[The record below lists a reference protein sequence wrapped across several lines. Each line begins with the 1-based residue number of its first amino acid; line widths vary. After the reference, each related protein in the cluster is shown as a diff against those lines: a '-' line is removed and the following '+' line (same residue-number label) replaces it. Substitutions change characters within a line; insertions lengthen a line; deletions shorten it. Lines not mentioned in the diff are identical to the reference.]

1 MDRSWI
7 PPAWQ
12 HCPILGFES
21 RTSLSF
27 ASAIRLEWGDG
38 RKVELDSVC
47 VLNPVVS
54 TSEGLPAIAIPHEE
68 DGIRVQVRLGPI
80 PRPYIVE
87 WWVRGGRSERVIL
100 SEAPVIVWEYADVEC
115 RTHRC
120 RSGYPS
126 GQRQGHPPQASP
138 PTSVDCGCITARWGG
153 FGVFR
158 TQGESGDPNIGQP
171 IAVLGRRLPNYVRP
185 MGRIFLCGGHLMRSH
200 RQIGHRVQKPDAF
213 SREDTPPHQS
223 NCGC

>member
-1 MDRSWI
+1 MSVWMLLVACEEPMHTEAPASETTHLERTSDSATIYSEAQERITGSGSSLPDAIEAYVFDAPVEVRTALTDSIDLVMEVVMVHPTAPASRSMADDAMGVALDRSWI

-100 SEAPVIVWEYADVEC
+100 SEAPVIVWEYADV
-115 RTHRC
+115 
-120 RSGYPS
+120 
-126 GQRQGHPPQASP
+126 
-138 PTSVDCGCITARWGG
+138 
-153 FGVFR
+153 
-158 TQGESGDPNIGQP
+158 
-171 IAVLGRRLPNYVRP
+171 
-185 MGRIFLCGGHLMRSH
+185 
-200 RQIGHRVQKPDAF
+200 
-213 SREDTPPHQS
+213 
-223 NCGC
+223 